1 MLEKLANQCLRKDFL
16 LLENFLIFLK
26 MMYLFFCG
34 YMYHLNY
41 SWSLEHWFLSITLL
55 LSLCL
60 GSCHVMAPF
69 MLLSH

>member
-1 MLEKLANQCLRKDFL
+1 MTEKRFFTFGKFL
-16 LLENFLIFLK
+16 DFLK
-26 MMYLFFCG
+26 MIYLFFCG

-41 SWSLEHWFLSITLL
+41 SWSLEHWFLLITLL